1 MPALANRLPAPRR
14 VHHRATTASL
24 QALLPFIAESSLGS
38 AGVYIGTDA
47 FSRSPF
53 YYDPIRMYLDGVIG
67 DPNILVI
74 GRLGYGK
81 SALMKALSRRLNVV
95 GYSTIYLDPKGE
107 TTPLAHAYGVR
118 PLRLTA
124 GGELRLNPLDEKL
137 ASAAGLDPT
146 RERELLMRAVLPVM
160 LERPL
165 RPAELRIVSEVVREV
180 VARCAQPTLRDVHA
194 GLAARGTVTSDPAD
208 ALWDYIH
215 GPAGALFD
223 APTSAGVDL
232 DAPLLALNL
241 RRLTQ
246 TLTAEKQR
254 LVTLALAAAWLFAIV
269 SRRRGYKLFVADEAW
284 FMLRHRAAAE
294 WFQAQWKL
302 CRATSTANVAV
313 LHRLSDLEAV
323 DGTMASVRG
332 LLADCATK
340 VIFNQEPGEIPL
352 LQKHLGLSSTEVEY
366 VRSLGRA
373 WALWRVGE
381 RSFVVKLD
389 VQPAEWTIVDTDGA
403 MRGEVLDGSED

>member
-1 MPALANRLPAPRR
+1 
-14 VHHRATTASL
+14 
-24 QALLPFIAESSLGS
+24 
-38 AGVYIGTDA
+38 
-47 FSRSPF
+47 
-53 YYDPIRMYLDGVIG
+53 
-67 DPNILVI
+67 
-74 GRLGYGK
+74 
-81 SALMKALSRRLNVV
+81 
-95 GYSTIYLDPKGE
+95 
-107 TTPLAHAYGVR
+107 
-118 PLRLTA
+118 
-124 GGELRLNPLDEKL
+124 
-137 ASAAGLDPT
+137 
-146 RERELLMRAVLPVM
+146 MRAVLPVM

-165 RPAELRIVSEVVREV
+165 KPAELRIVSEVVREV
-180 VARCAQPTLRDVHA
+180 VESCPNPTLRDVHT
-194 GLAARGTVTSDPAD
+194 GLAARGAVTCDPAD

-223 APTSAGVDL
+223 APTSEGVDL
-232 DAPLLALNL
+232 NAPLLALNL

-269 SRRRGYKLFVADEAW
+269 SRRPGYKLFVADEAW

-313 LHRLSDLEAV
+313 LHRLSDLEAA

-332 LLADCATK
+332 LLSDCATK

-389 VQPAEWTIVDTDGA
+389 VQPAEWAIVDTDGA
-403 MRGEVLDGSED
+403 MRGEVLDGPED